1 MSDEELGNKTED
13 CSLVEQE
20 FLNLHIT
27 KLELSFPVAF
37 TLLAHNNP
45 QQVMRLVET
54 LVSPAQPVPYPS
66 GCKSNSSFKKAFIYV
81 AKCLGNIRIASKL
94 ISVKWGH
101 RSIME
106 SLMQCYHELEHA
118 RKKLAEQFKWKYV
131 INLSGKELPLTTNYE
146 IVSHFANLNGTSEAI
161 NVPSDHTTKRLRNKV
176 YLIIVLIMK
185 VPCTWVCPINLFNT
199 YSLS

>member
-27 KLELSFPVAF
+27 KLELSFPIAF

-66 GCKSNSSFKKAFIYV
+66 GCKVQLQLQESFHL
-81 AKCLGNIRIASKL
+81 CSKMF
-94 ISVKWGH
+94 G
-101 RSIME
+101 
-106 SLMQCYHELEHA
+106 
-118 RKKLAEQFKWKYV
+118 
-131 INLSGKELPLTTNYE
+131 
-146 IVSHFANLNGTSEAI
+146 
-161 NVPSDHTTKRLRNKV
+161 
-176 YLIIVLIMK
+176 
-185 VPCTWVCPINLFNT
+185 
-199 YSLS
+199 